1 MTCKTLEEWLNGRA
15 MNLQN
20 SSRSLNEAPRLQ
32 AANHAL
38 KNFRELGHVIGQ
50 AVALHAIAKA
60 EIWVVEVKALGISQ
74 RNENRDS

>member
-1 MTCKTLEEWLNGRA
+1 M
-15 MNLQN
+15 
-20 SSRSLNEAPRLQ
+20 Q

-60 EIWVVEVKALGISQ
+60 EIWVAEVKALGISQ